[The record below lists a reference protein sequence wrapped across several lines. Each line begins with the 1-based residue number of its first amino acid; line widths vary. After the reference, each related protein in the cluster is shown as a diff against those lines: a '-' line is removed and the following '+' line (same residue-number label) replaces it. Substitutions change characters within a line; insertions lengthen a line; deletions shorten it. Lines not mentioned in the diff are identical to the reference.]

1 MRRIIHTTALLTLA
15 ASLTACAGPDED
27 APGTAPAATATSQGA
42 SVAGPG
48 AAAPGGVQIPKARVP
63 EAPAADT
70 NTPTPAASKAVITPV
85 DERLVGVYALAD
97 DFPWGKGEDG
107 NWQGTGSPDPEP
119 LAKVSD
125 ADILAAARGDK
136 GDLNDRRSAIV
147 SAARRHLGGALDLAS
162 AVLFDTGMDL
172 MSRQVALSAL
182 IEHGGPGAL
191 SLMWRAFQDPHDRI
205 RAGSVWAISLYG
217 TAEAKKVITAAMNDP
232 HPGVRGS
239 AILALTAVRND
250 EVFIRQIL
258 ESTIVSDQQQVYQ
271 EAAYVLAALAD
282 ARAISTLSE
291 QLDRATGNDLKR
303 RTLRH
308 YLRAAYQKRASAGG
322 VAFPTAN

>member
-1 MRRIIHTTALLTLA
+1 MRLHTRLLSLVVLA
-15 ASLTACAGPDED
+15 APLGACGGPDDEP
-27 APGTAPAATATSQGA
+27 AAPAATTSQGV

-48 AAAPGGVQIPKARVP
+48 GPTPGGVQTPRVRVP
-63 EAPAADT
+63 EAAADPGAT
-70 NTPTPAASKAVITPV
+70 TVAAPAPSKPVITPV
-85 DERLVGVYALAD
+85 DERLIGVYALAD

-125 ADILAAARGDK
+125 GEILAAARGDK

-205 RAGSVWAISLYG
+205 RAGAVWAISLYG
-217 TAEAKKVITAAMNDP
+217 TAEAKKVITAAQGDP
-232 HPGVRGS
+232 HPGVRGA

-250 EVFIRQIL
+250 EVFIRQTL
-258 ESTIVSDQQQVYQ
+258 EAAIVSDQQQVYQ

-282 ARAISTLSE
+282 TRAIATLSE
-291 QLDRATGNDLKR
+291 QLDRATANDLKR

-308 YLRAAYQKRASAGG
+308 YLRAAYQKRAAAGG
-322 VAFPTAN
+322 VAFPAAN

>member
-1 MRRIIHTTALLTLA
+1 MRLQTRMLALVVLA
-15 ASLTACAGPDED
+15 GPLGACAGADEE
-27 APGTAPAATATSQGA
+27 PAAPVSTTSQGVF
-42 SVAGPG
+42 VALPGAGAPAGVQTPRIRVPGGEG
-48 AAAPGGVQIPKARVP
+48 AAAAPSGG
-63 EAPAADT
+63 T
-70 NTPTPAASKAVITPV
+70 TPPTKAVVTPV

-107 NWQGTGSPDPEP
+107 NWQGTGAPDPEP
-119 LAKVSD
+119 LTKVSD

-205 RAGSVWAISLYG
+205 RAGAVWAISLYG
-217 TAEAKKVITAAMNDP
+217 TAEAKKAIAAAMNDP

-258 ESTIVSDQQQVYQ
+258 ESAIVSDQQQVYQ

-282 ARAISTLSE
+282 ARAISTLSD